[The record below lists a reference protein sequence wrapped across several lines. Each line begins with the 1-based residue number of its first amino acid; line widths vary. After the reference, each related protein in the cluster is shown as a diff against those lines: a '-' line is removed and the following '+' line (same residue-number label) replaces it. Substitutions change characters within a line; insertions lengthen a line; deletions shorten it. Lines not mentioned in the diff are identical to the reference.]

1 MGEWEK
7 ELFSKS
13 EKLPS
18 SYYRYMDDIWGI
30 WTHGEDTLKEFVKTA
45 NNIHPNIQL
54 ELRYSTE
61 NIEFLDVK
69 ITTEKGYL
77 KTDLYT
83 KDTDGHLYLHKS
95 SNHPRK
101 TKDAIPY
108 GLGLRL
114 RRICSSETDYKKRRN
129 ELKQQLARRGYKNHE
144 LEGQLTK
151 TDKLDRRNL
160 LKYKSKK
167 KNNRVPLVITYSDGL
182 PNIHS
187 IVKQRLTTLH
197 KSERMREIFPIPPII
212 AFRRDKNIQDIL
224 VHKNHNNMFYK
235 SSNGSEPCGKKCA
248 ICNNVMLTTSFF
260 GTDGEEYKIKGN
272 LNCKTQNLIYS
283 LRCKKCDKTVYVGQ
297 TGRTL
302 YERMMVTIS
311 NVRNKKCDLITE
323 HFNKNGHTLRDF
335 QIVGI
340 EKTFGGEISRLTK
353 ESFWIKKLKT
363 LLPEG
368 LNRQIDLV

>member
-1 MGEWEK
+1 
-7 ELFSKS
+7 
-13 EKLPS
+13 
-18 SYYRYMDDIWGI
+18 
-30 WTHGEDTLKEFVKTA
+30 
-45 NNIHPNIQL
+45 
-54 ELRYSTE
+54 
-61 NIEFLDVK
+61 
-69 ITTEKGYL
+69 
-77 KTDLYT
+77 
-83 KDTDGHLYLHKS
+83 
-95 SNHPRK
+95 
-101 TKDAIPY
+101 
-108 GLGLRL
+108 
-114 RRICSSETDYKKRRN
+114 
-129 ELKQQLARRGYKNHE
+129 
-144 LEGQLTK
+144 
-151 TDKLDRRNL
+151 
-160 LKYKSKK
+160 
-167 KNNRVPLVITYSDGL
+167 
-182 PNIHS
+182 
-187 IVKQRLTTLH
+187 
-197 KSERMREIFPIPPII
+197 MREIFPIPSII

-224 VHKNHNNMFYK
+224 VHKKHNSMFYK

-248 ICNNVMLTTSFF
+248 ICNYVMLTTSFF

-340 EKTFGGEISRLTK
+340 EKTFGGEITRLIK